1 MAWAITGYSTQAAAP
16 IQDAAVLNAG
26 TASQASGQALWINNT
41 GTVSAQVTITLASGS
56 TIVGTAAV
64 GTTIFPCQATN
75 YTTAG
80 SGITAYTVRTT

>member
-1 MAWAITGYSTQAAAP
+1 MAWEIIGYPTMAAAP

-26 TASQASGQALWINNT
+26 TADQAPMQGVWINNT
-41 GTVSAQVTITLASGS
+41 DTVSAQVTITLASGA
-56 TIVGTAAV
+56 TLVGTAAV

-80 SGITAYTVRTT
+80 SGVAAWNVKTA